1 MTPGPL
7 GTTGRLMASNR
18 LAVIAVW
25 VLVAVGLGV
34 FAPKLDHALSGAM
47 WEVEGSDSLA
57 ARQAIEREFGGL
69 SSQSAVIVLQSE
81 TLTYQD
87 PVFAE
92 RIAAATNV
100 LASEDAFGPAM
111 PPQPGPDG
119 KTVMLQAGGVVAPTE
134 AVFAAGRIADD
145 VRELSGGGILVALTG
160 SPAFWNDF
168 NEVNREG
175 MMKAEMLT
183 WPITLVILVIAFG
196 SLAAAGLPLM
206 LTAAGLVS
214 AMGVL
219 YGVTQFTDLSVW
231 TLNFAIMFA
240 LALGIDYALFIVSR
254 YRGAIHATPEDPKF
268 AIGVT
273 MDTAGKA
280 GLFPGPTVLIS
291 LPALPAVANQ
301 PAGAAVAYGWR
312 ASQPLVGGVRPAGA
326 VAGGPAGHR
335 FDRGAAPAG
344 GPAARPEDGHALD
357 LGAAG

>member
-1 MTPGPL
+1 MTRGPL
-7 GTTGRLMASNR
+7 GTIGRAMAGHR

-25 VLVAVGLGV
+25 VLVAAGLGV
-34 FAPKLDHALSGAM
+34 FAPKLEHALSGAM

-57 ARQAIEREFGGL
+57 AREVIERQFGGL

-81 TLTYQD
+81 TLTSED
-87 PVFAE
+87 PAFVE
-92 RIAAATNV
+92 RIAAATAV
-100 LASEDAFGPAM
+100 LAGEEAFGPAM
-111 PPQPGPDG
+111 PPQPGQDG
-119 KTVMLQAGGVVAPTE
+119 KTVMLQAGAVVDPTE
-134 AVFAAGRIADD
+134 AVRAAGRIADD
-145 VRELSGGGILVALTG
+145 VEDLSGDGILVALTG

-214 AMGVL
+214 AMGIL
-219 YGVTQFTDLSVW
+219 YGVTQFTDLSIW

-254 YRGAIHATPEDPKF
+254 YRGAIHATPEDPKL
-268 AIGVT
+268 AVAVT

-280 GLFPGPTVLIS
+280 VLFSGLTVLIS
-291 LPALPAVANQ
+291 Q
-301 PAGAAVAYGWR
+301 IGR
-312 ASQPLVGGVRPAGA
+312 ASCRERV
-326 VAGGPAGHR
+326 
-335 FDRGAAPAG
+335 
-344 GPAARPEDGHALD
+344 
-357 LGAAG
+357 